1 MLLYELDASHLV
13 WPSRRAYVKDARPGR
28 ASRVDRP
35 VPILSGRFRP
45 CRRGLFSGI
54 RPSLFSP
61 QDFPESSLQQLRASF
76 AQRSSRCESTLPRVE
91 MGLFCTILVQ
101 SKSFRCNTSKL
112 PPMCCKQRTCATPK
126 SFRCNIYKK
135 HRGWGAD
142 VTLELYL
149 QSLLPYL
156 VAALLPLTLFGGPH
170 SGVD

>member
-1 MLLYELDASHLV
+1 MILHELDASYLV
-13 WPSRRAYVKDARPGR
+13 WPSRRAYVKDTRPGR

-35 VPILSGRFRP
+35 VPILSGKFRP
-45 CRRGLFSGI
+45 CRGRHFSGI

-61 QDFPESSLQQLRASF
+61 QDSPKSSLQQLRASF
-76 AQRSSRCESTLPRVE
+76 AQRSSRCESPSPRVE

-101 SKSFRCNTSKL
+101 SKPFRCNTSEP

-156 VAALLPLTLFGGPH
+156 VTSLLPLTLFGGPH
-170 SGVD
+170 SGVN

>member
-13 WPSRRAYVKDARPGR
+13 WLPRRAVVKDALPKE

-45 CRRGLFSGI
+45 CQRELFSGI
-54 RPSLFSP
+54 RPSLFSL
-61 QDFPESSLQQLRASF
+61 QDFPKSSSSNF
-76 AQRSSRCESTLPRVE
+76 AHRSRRSRRGGRPFPQAEV
-91 MGLFCTILVQ
+91 GLFCTILVQ
-101 SKSFRCNTSKL
+101 SKPFRCNTSEP

-156 VAALLPLTLFGGPH
+156 VTSLLPLTLFGGPH
-170 SGVD
+170 SGVN